1 MEVIIDKTQPA
12 LEVTEMV
19 LLTGVDE
26 AFPTIK
32 ADLLVEETL
41 SLCSALIICVNSK
54 CYSHPGIR
62 FVTKSA
68 LSIRNSKKN
77 PTANDFESIDNSDVE
92 SNASISHLKVFFV
105 LADTGLDD
113 KESSKNLSSMSQF
126 SYGGWVDDIL
136 KPPKQRGHVVG
147 RMHAKE
153 YNNKFTNIHSIPFV
167 EESLEKEIILPLWAS
182 EHIEAT
188 SIFIQH
194 AVYSAN
200 S

>member
-1 MEVIIDKTQPA
+1 MEVIIDKTQPS

-26 AFPTIK
+26 TFPTIK
-32 ADLLVEETL
+32 ADLLIEETL
-41 SLCSALIICVNSK
+41 SSCSALIICVNSK

-68 LSIRNSKKN
+68 LSIKNSKKT
-77 PTANDFESIDNSDVE
+77 PTANDNSDVE
-92 SNASISHLKVFFV
+92 SDTSISHLKVFFV

-113 KESSKNLSSMSQF
+113 KEHSKNLSSMSQF

-136 KPPKQRGHVVG
+136 KPPKQRGHIVG
-147 RMHAKE
+147 RTHAKE
-153 YNNKFTNIHSIPFV
+153 YNIKFSNIHSIPFV

-194 AVYSAN
+194 AVYSTN